1 MKGIATKISKSLVP
15 GSILTCADNSGAKTL
30 MVINKIGK
38 AGRRGR
44 LPAMGIGDVIKAS
57 VKNGT
62 PQYAG
67 KTVRVVIIR
76 QRQPIRRA
84 NGLRIKFE
92 DNAGILVSD
101 TNLPIGTEVKGPMA
115 REVIER
121 FVKIAPVASRVI

>member
-1 MKGIATKISKSLVP
+1 MKGIATRVSKSLVP

-44 LPAMGIGDVIKAS
+44 LPTMGIGDVIKAS

-62 PQYAG
+62 PQYSG
-67 KTVRVVIIR
+67 KTVRVIIIR

-84 NGLRIKFE
+84 SGLRIKFE

-115 REVIER
+115 RD
-121 FVKIAPVASRVI
+121 

>member
-1 MKGIATKISKSLVP
+1 MKGIATRVSKSLVP

-44 LPAMGIGDVIKAS
+44 LPTMGIGDVIKAS

-62 PQYAG
+62 PQYSG
-67 KTVRVVIIR
+67 KTVRVIIIR

-84 NGLRIKFE
+84 SGLRIKFE

>member
-1 MKGIATKISKSLVP
+1 MKGIATRVSKSLVP

>member
-1 MKGIATKISKSLVP
+1 MI
-15 GSILTCADNSGAKTL
+15 
-30 MVINKIGK
+30 
-38 AGRRGR
+38 
-44 LPAMGIGDVIKAS
+44 
-57 VKNGT
+57 
-62 PQYAG
+62 
-67 KTVRVVIIR
+67 IIR

-84 NGLRIKFE
+84 SGLRIKFE